1 MNFLNTMTQEYPRHH
16 GDLELLGWSVG
27 EPLPQD
33 WVEVLP
39 SGMPMIE
46 SNQEAIELAPELVS
60 GVWTQRWS
68 VVDLSEEEVARRKEF
83 LEEMRRP

>member
-1 MNFLNTMTQEYPRHH
+1 MNFLNTATQEYPRHQ
-16 GDLELLGWSVG
+16 GDLELLGWNAG

-39 SGMPMIE
+39 SERPTVE
-46 SNQEAIELAPELVS
+46 SNQEAVELAPELVE

-68 VVDLSEEEVARRKEF
+68 VVELTEEEIARRKE
-83 LEEMRRP
+83 LREEMRRP